1 MKKLKIIILLMAISG
16 CVLAQNNHPVID
28 MHLHAISG
36 NMFPNRMCFP
46 EPCEKVPSE
55 VKNSSELLPATINQM
70 DEHHIVLGALS
81 SYDYELTQKWVKE
94 DSRFMT
100 GVAIGNPLKVDY
112 DLLEKHIQEG
122 KIKILGEITTQYQ
135 GFSVN
140 APEMD
145 TVFAIAEKYDLPVWL
160 HFGGIGGSPHF
171 PIEKGNPLDLNEVIR
186 KHPKLRIYVEN
197 AAWPF
202 GDEMIALMYINP
214 NVYADLSTVSWVI
227 PRTTFHGYLKKLIDA
242 GLSKRLM
249 FGTDQMY
256 WPETISIAIES
267 INTADFLTE
276 EQKRDIFYNN
286 AARFLRLS
294 DEEIAKH
301 HGK

>member
-1 MKKLKIIILLMAISG
+1 MKKLKIIALIMAISG
-16 CVLAQNNHPVID
+16 CVLAQNNHPIID
-28 MHLHAISG
+28 MHLHALGG
-36 NMFPNRMCFP
+36 NMVPNRMCFP

-55 VKNSSELLPATINQM
+55 VKNSSELLSATINQM

-81 SYDYELTQKWVKE
+81 GDHDLTQKWVEK
-94 DSRFMT
+94 DSRFVP
-100 GVAIGNPLKVDY
+100 GSLIGNPNNVN
-112 DLLEKHIQEG
+112 LEKLETEIKEG
-122 KIKILGEITTQYQ
+122 KFKILGEVTSQYHEY
-135 GFSVN
+135 SVN

-145 TVFAIAEKYDLPVWL
+145 TLFSIAEKYDLPVWIHL
-160 HFGGIGGSPHF
+160 GGLGGSPHF

-214 NVYADLSTVSWVI
+214 NVYADLSTITWII
-227 PRTTFHGYLKKLIDA
+227 PRNTFHSYLKKFVEA

-267 INTADFLTE
+267 INTAGFLTE
-276 EQKRDIFYNN
+276 EQKSDIFYNN

-294 DEEIAKH
+294 DEEITKH